1 MKLKIKLICPP
12 LSNISTQN
20 VKLGQNNDN
29 KYLHSKTGR
38 MRKKEKKKK
47 KLEEWEKQI
56 SHWSMEILNNLTASI
71 EE

>member
-20 VKLGQNNDN
+20 VKLGQNNDK

-38 MRKKEKKKK
+38 MRKKKKKRK
-47 KLEEWEKQI
+47 NWKNEKSKSVI
-56 SHWSMEILNNLTASI
+56 GPWKF
-71 EE
+71 

>member
-47 KLEEWEKQI
+47 KLEE
-56 SHWSMEILNNLTASI
+56 
-71 EE
+71 

>member
-20 VKLGQNNDN
+20 VKLGQNNDK

-38 MRKKEKKKK
+38 MRKKKKK
-47 KLEEWEKQI
+47 EKTGRMRKANQ
-56 SHWSMEILNNLTASI
+56 SLVHGNFE
-71 EE
+71 